1 MNGGPSQK
9 DLMRKLQQMQDKML
23 EEQKALEEETVEASV
38 GGGAVRILMNGHQKV
53 MDVEVAASLLDPA
66 EGEMLQELLIA
77 AFNDAVEKS
86 QALAAQRMGSVTGG
100 LGLPGGLGF

>member
-53 MDVEVAASLLDPA
+53 MDVEIASTLLVPA

>member
-1 MNGGPSQK
+1 MNGGPNQK

-53 MDVEVAASLLDPA
+53 MDIEVASSLLDPA